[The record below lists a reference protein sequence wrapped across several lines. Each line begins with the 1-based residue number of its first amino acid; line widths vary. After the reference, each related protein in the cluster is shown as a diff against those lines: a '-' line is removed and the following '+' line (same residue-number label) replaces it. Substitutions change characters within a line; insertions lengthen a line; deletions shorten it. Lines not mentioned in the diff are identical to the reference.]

1 MRKTAF
7 LLALCGIII
16 NGSGAKAQTAFDVT
30 TYGANPNDTGDD
42 SGAVQAA
49 VKAAAQVARDNAPA
63 QVYFPPGRYFIK
75 SADAVYIPSNITLM
89 GATTGESVI
98 VKSPPI
104 NSGVNF
110 FVFATQPQIPL
121 SSYQYLAIARPDDTN
136 YDDPFSQDDFVHPPV
151 PNKSYRGLNYV
162 YLKNR
167 SSIQTLRNLG
177 VPATVSG
184 GYAGLRISLAE
195 GATLGN
201 NYETQGSTRNDTP
214 VVQLTKDLGI
224 NPTPINGNM
233 ILAVDDA
240 GKVTLKADNRT
251 DLGFDYHQN
260 QSGESLDLYYNPQK
274 YSVNASG
281 GVVLSSSCPSGCKKY
296 AEANIVT
303 GPSWIVPNNLYNHDI
318 TFQNLVFEA
327 DTSITDKLFST
338 SALNIGSSYN
348 VAVKNSTF
356 RNMPGWYP
364 ILVVRSNNV
373 LVQDSKFTVYGLQ
386 GVALDSST
394 GLTLANNTFTGTS
407 WPNAASL
414 KIPQQ
419 AVNFI
424 ALDELPINI
433 NLWNNTFSNLRF
445 FSAEPNRSG
454 QALNG
459 PGGGFLKAANNTFT
473 GIDRAIFYP
482 FYVEGQAILDSNTM
496 VDSSGLLYSGTGT
509 SFAQLFNNKYSGS
522 PLPPNSGT
530 AGFDSYN
537 KDPNT
542 SNYACSNKGLTINQ
556 WNYPKTVLA
565 NNSKPDGATLTG
577 TPIIQDK
584 SGTPNSFAPA
594 NGVLN
599 SSSLQS
605 LTLKS
610 SNLAVGEASDITAT
624 LSTATQ
630 TDFPLYLMATGG
642 NFDSVS
648 FQSFLVKIP
657 AGLQSVTLPKEV
669 IGLKPGQVT
678 ISARPLCSSSSNP
691 ASATLQVNAANVTAL
706 APTPTPAPIQNP
718 APVPTP
724 TPAPIQNP
732 APVPTP
738 TPAPIQNPA
747 PAPAPTPAPIQN
759 PAPVPTP
766 TPAPIQNPAPTGS
779 GNGLSA
785 SYRNGTD
792 AANSPIIL
800 TRTDSKID
808 FDWGLGSP
816 DPAVPQDQFSVQ
828 WQGEIQP
835 RDTGEYTFYGTS
847 DDGHALAING
857 QLITR
862 DVETHAARTA
872 SGKITLEAGKK
883 YPIVVFFYEAA
894 GYASMKLE
902 WSAANQPREVV
913 PTSQLYSASSV
924 STLNPAPAPT
934 PTPIQNPAPAPAQT
948 PTPAIQTNQSLF
960 TTQTP
965 QIGNVTDG
973 RNYELGMKFVANKA
987 GRITALR
994 YWKAPSE
1001 AGTHIGRLWSA
1012 NGQLLGTASFSNETA
1027 SGWQQ
1032 ANLATPIDIQADTVY
1047 TVSVNV
1053 NSHFGITY
1061 DVLGASITNGA
1072 LRSVAGNNGV
1082 YGSINTLPTNSYRN
1096 SNYFRDVVFAP

>member
-1 MRKTAF
+1 MRKTTF

-16 NGSGAKAQTAFDVT
+16 NGSGVKAQTVFDVT
-30 TYGANPNDTGDD
+30 TYGANPNDTSDD
-42 SGAVQAA
+42 SGAVQTA
-49 VKAAAQVARDNAPA
+49 VKAAAQVAKDNAPA

-121 SSYQYLAIARPDDTN
+121 SSYQYLAVARPDDTN

-151 PNKSYRGLNYV
+151 PNNSYKGLNYV

-177 VPATVSG
+177 VPATVNG
-184 GYAGLRISLAE
+184 NYAGLRISLAA

-260 QSGESLDLYYNPQK
+260 QSSESLDLYYNPQK

-281 GVVLSSSCPSGCKKY
+281 GVVLSSNCPSGCKKY
-296 AEANIVT
+296 ADANIVT

-318 TFQNLVFEA
+318 TFQSLVFEA
-327 DTSITDKLFST
+327 DTNITDKLFST

-348 VAVKNSTF
+348 IAVKNSTF

-373 LVQDSKFTVYGLQ
+373 LIQDSKFTVYGPQ

-394 GLTLANNTFTGTS
+394 GMTLANNTFTGAS
-407 WPNAASL
+407 WPNAANL
-414 KIPQQ
+414 KIPEQ
-419 AVNFI
+419 AINFI
-424 ALDELPINI
+424 VLDELPINI
-433 NLWNNTFSNLRF
+433 NLWNNTFSNLHF

-459 PGGGFLKAANNTFT
+459 PGGAFFKAANNTFT
-473 GIDRAIFYP
+473 SIDRAIFYP

-496 VDSSGLLYSGTGT
+496 VNSSGGLYSGTGT

-530 AGFDSYN
+530 VGFDSYN

-542 SNYACSNKGLTINQ
+542 SNYACSNKGVTINQ

-565 NNSKPDGATLTG
+565 NNSKPDGAALTG

-584 SGTPNSFAPA
+584 SGAPNSFAPA

-610 SNLAVGEASDITAT
+610 SSLAVGEASDITAT
-624 LSTATQ
+624 LSAATQ
-630 TDFPLYLMATGG
+630 TDFPLYLMATSG

-678 ISARPLCSSSSNP
+678 ISARPLCASSSNP
-691 ASATLQVNAANVTAL
+691 ASTTLRVIAANTA
-706 APTPTPAPIQNP
+706 APTPIQNP

-724 TPAPIQNP
+724 ASTPIQNP

-738 TPAPIQNPA
+738 APAPIQNLTPV
-747 PAPAPTPAPIQN
+747 PTPAP
-759 PAPVPTP
+759 AS
-766 TPAPIQNPAPTGS
+766 TGS
-779 GNGLSA
+779 GNGLKA

-792 AANSPIIL
+792 AANSPVIL
-800 TRTDSKID
+800 TRTDAKID

-816 DPAVPQDQFSVQ
+816 APAVPQDQFSVQ

-835 RDTGEYTFYGTS
+835 RDTGEYTIYATS
-847 DDGHALAING
+847 DDGNALAING

-862 DVETHAARTA
+862 DVEPHSARTV

-883 YPIVVFFYEAA
+883 YPIVVFFYEAT

-902 WSAANQPREVV
+902 WSSANQPREVV
-913 PTSQLYSASSV
+913 PTSQLYSAPTS
-924 STLNPAPAPT
+924 APAPT
-934 PTPIQNPAPAPAQT
+934 TPAPTQAST
-948 PTPAIQTNQSLF
+948 PTIPTNQSLF

-965 QIGNVTDG
+965 QIGNVSDG
-973 RNYELGMKFVANKA
+973 RTYELGMKFVANKA

-1012 NGQLLGTASFSNETA
+1012 NGQLLGTATFTNEAA

-1032 ANLATPIDIQADTVY
+1032 ANLATPIDIQANAVY
-1047 TVSVNV
+1047 TVSVNA

-1061 DVLGASITNGA
+1061 DVLAAPITHGA
-1072 LRSVAGNNGV
+1072 LRAVAGNNGI
-1082 YGSINTLPTNSYRN
+1082 YGSIRTLPSNSYRN

>member
-7 LLALCGIII
+7 FLALCGIII
-16 NGSGAKAQTAFDVT
+16 DGSGAKAQTAFDVT
-30 TYGANPNDTGDD
+30 TYGANPNDTSDD
-42 SGAVQAA
+42 SGAVQSAL
-49 VKAAAQVARDNAPA
+49 KAASLVAKDNAPA
-63 QVYFPPGRYFIK
+63 QVYFPPGRYFIR

-98 VKSPPI
+98 IKSPPI

-121 SSYQYLAIARPDDTN
+121 ASYQYLAIARPDDTN

-151 PNKSYRGLNYV
+151 PNNSYKELNYI

-177 VPATVSG
+177 VPAAANG
-184 GYAGLRISLAE
+184 GYPGLRISLAA

-214 VVQLTKDLGI
+214 IVQLTKDLGI
-224 NPTPINGNM
+224 NPTPINGNT
-233 ILAVDDA
+233 ILAVDDT
-240 GKVTLKADNRT
+240 GKVTLKANNRT
-251 DLGFDYHQN
+251 NLGFDSHQN
-260 QSGESLDLYYNPQK
+260 GENLDLYYNPQK
-274 YSVNASG
+274 YSVTPSG
-281 GVVLSSSCPSGCKKY
+281 EVVLSSNCPSGCKKY

-327 DTSITDKLFST
+327 DTNITDKLFST

-348 VAVKNSTF
+348 IAVKNSTF

-373 LVQDSKFTVYGLQ
+373 LIQDSKFTVYGPQ
-386 GVALDSST
+386 AVALDSST
-394 GLTLANNTFTGTS
+394 GLTLANNSFTGAS
-407 WPNAASL
+407 WPNAASF
-414 KIPQQ
+414 KVPEQ
-419 AVNFI
+419 AINFI

-433 NLWNNTFSNLRF
+433 NLWNNTFTNLRF

-459 PGGGFLKAANNTFT
+459 PGGSFLKAANNTFT

-482 FYVEGQAILDSNTM
+482 FYGEGQTILDSNTM
-496 VDSSGLLYSGTGT
+496 VNSSGVIYSGTGT

-542 SNYACSNKGLTINQ
+542 INYACSNKGLTVNQ
-556 WNYPKTVLA
+556 WNYPLTVLA

-584 SGTPNSFAPA
+584 SGDPDDFAPA
-594 NGVLN
+594 NGALN

-610 SNLAVGEASDITAT
+610 PDLAVGEASDITVT
-624 LSTATQ
+624 LSAATQ
-630 TDFPLYLMATGG
+630 SDFPLYLMATGG

-678 ISARPLCSSSSNP
+678 ISARPLCASSSNP
-691 ASATLQVNAANVTAL
+691 TSTTLRVSAANTA
-706 APTPTPAPIQNP
+706 N
-718 APVPTP
+718 
-724 TPAPIQNP
+724 
-732 APVPTP
+732 
-738 TPAPIQNPA
+738 
-747 PAPAPTPAPIQN
+747 PAPTPAPDPAPTPAPN
-759 PAPVPTP
+759 PTPVPTP
-766 TPAPIQNPAPTGS
+766 NPTPAPAPNPTPNPTGT
-779 GNGLSA
+779 GNGLKA
-785 SYRNGTD
+785 FYRNSTD
-792 AANSPIIL
+792 AAESPIVL
-800 TRTDSKID
+800 TRTDAKID

-816 DPAVPQDQFSVQ
+816 APAVPQDQFSVQ

-835 RDTGEYTFYGTS
+835 RYTGEYTIYATS
-847 DDGHALAING
+847 DDGNALAING

-862 DVETHAARTA
+862 DVEPHSARTV

-883 YPIVVFFYEAA
+883 YPIVVFFYEAT

-902 WSAANQPREVV
+902 WSSVNQPREVV
-913 PTSQLYSASSV
+913 PTSQLYSV
-924 STLNPAPAPT
+924 P
-934 PTPIQNPAPAPAQT
+934 
-948 PTPAIQTNQSLF
+948 
-960 TTQTP
+960 
-965 QIGNVTDG
+965 
-973 RNYELGMKFVANKA
+973 
-987 GRITALR
+987 
-994 YWKAPSE
+994 
-1001 AGTHIGRLWSA
+1001 
-1012 NGQLLGTASFSNETA
+1012 
-1027 SGWQQ
+1027 
-1032 ANLATPIDIQADTVY
+1032 
-1047 TVSVNV
+1047 
-1053 NSHFGITY
+1053 
-1061 DVLGASITNGA
+1061 
-1072 LRSVAGNNGV
+1072 
-1082 YGSINTLPTNSYRN
+1082 
-1096 SNYFRDVVFAP
+1096 

>member
-7 LLALCGIII
+7 FLALCGIII

-30 TYGANPNDTGDD
+30 AYGANPNDTGDD

-49 VKAAAQVARDNAPA
+49 LKAASLVAKDNAPA
-63 QVYFPPGRYFIK
+63 QVYFPPGRYFIR

-121 SSYQYLAIARPDDTN
+121 ASYPYLAIARPDDTN
-136 YDDPFSQDDFVHPPV
+136 YDDPFSPDDFVHPPV
-151 PNKSYRGLNYV
+151 PNNSYKGLDYV

-177 VPATVSG
+177 VPASVNSS
-184 GYAGLRISLAE
+184 YAGLRISLAA

-214 VVQLTKDLGI
+214 IVQLTKDLGI
-224 NPTPINGNM
+224 NPTPINSNM

-240 GKVTLKADNRT
+240 GKVTLKANNRT
-251 DLGFDYHQN
+251 NLGFDYHQN
-260 QSGESLDLYYNPQK
+260 QNGESLDLYYNPQK

-281 GVVLSSSCPSGCKKY
+281 GVVLSSSCSSGCKKY

-348 VAVKNSTF
+348 IAVKNSTF

-373 LVQDSKFTVYGLQ
+373 LIQDSKFTVYGPQ

-394 GLTLANNTFTGTS
+394 GMTLANNTFTGAS
-407 WPNAASL
+407 WPNAASF
-414 KIPQQ
+414 KVPEQ
-419 AVNFI
+419 AINFI

-433 NLWNNTFSNLRF
+433 NLWNNTFTNLRF
-445 FSAEPNRSG
+445 FSAQPERSG

-459 PGGGFLKAANNTFT
+459 PGGEFLKAANNTFT

-482 FYVEGQAILDSNTM
+482 FYVEGQAILDNNTM
-496 VDSSGLLYSGTGT
+496 VNSSGVLYSGTGT

-542 SNYACSNKGLTINQ
+542 TNYACSNRGLTINQ
-556 WNYPKTVLA
+556 WNYPSTVVA
-565 NNSKPDGATLTG
+565 NNSKPDGAALTG

-584 SGTPNSFAPA
+584 SGDPDDFAPA
-594 NGVLN
+594 NGILN
-599 SSSLQS
+599 AASLQS

-630 TDFPLYLMATGG
+630 SDFPLYLMATGG

-657 AGLQSVTLPKEV
+657 AGLQSITLPKEV

-678 ISARPLCSSSSNP
+678 ISARPLCASSPNP
-691 ASATLQVNAANVTAL
+691 TSATLRVIAANTATPVP
-706 APTPTPAPIQNP
+706 APIPTPAPAAVPAPTPNATP

-724 TPAPIQNP
+724 TPSPRPN
-732 APVPTP
+732 P
-738 TPAPIQNPA
+738 TPAP
-747 PAPAPTPAPIQN
+747 TPN
-759 PAPVPTP
+759 
-766 TPAPIQNPAPTGS
+766 PTGT
-779 GNGLSA
+779 GNGLKA
-785 SYRNGTD
+785 FYRNSTD
-792 AANSPIIL
+792 AATSPIVL
-800 TRTDSKID
+800 TRTDAKID

-816 DPAVPQDQFSVQ
+816 APAVPQDQFSVQ

-835 RDTGEYTFYGTS
+835 RDTGEYTIYATS
-847 DDGHALAING
+847 DDGNALAING

-862 DVETHAARTA
+862 DIEPHSARTV

-883 YPIVVFFYEAA
+883 YPIVVFFYEAT

-902 WSAANQPREVV
+902 WSSANQPREVV
-913 PTSQLYSASSV
+913 PTSQLYSV
-924 STLNPAPAPT
+924 P
-934 PTPIQNPAPAPAQT
+934 
-948 PTPAIQTNQSLF
+948 
-960 TTQTP
+960 
-965 QIGNVTDG
+965 
-973 RNYELGMKFVANKA
+973 
-987 GRITALR
+987 
-994 YWKAPSE
+994 
-1001 AGTHIGRLWSA
+1001 
-1012 NGQLLGTASFSNETA
+1012 
-1027 SGWQQ
+1027 
-1032 ANLATPIDIQADTVY
+1032 
-1047 TVSVNV
+1047 
-1053 NSHFGITY
+1053 
-1061 DVLGASITNGA
+1061 
-1072 LRSVAGNNGV
+1072 
-1082 YGSINTLPTNSYRN
+1082 
-1096 SNYFRDVVFAP
+1096 